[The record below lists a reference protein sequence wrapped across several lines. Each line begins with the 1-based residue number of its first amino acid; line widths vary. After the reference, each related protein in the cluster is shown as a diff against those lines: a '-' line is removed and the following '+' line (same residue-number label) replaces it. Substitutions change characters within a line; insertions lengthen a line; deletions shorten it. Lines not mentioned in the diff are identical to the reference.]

1 MNNVDP
7 TVAGV
12 AAAAEGIL
20 LVENAP
26 LPLIVA
32 SPDGR
37 ISLANRAM
45 RDLLGYETAA
55 PIGQPIVDLLAEGP
69 EAEGWWDDLLAA
81 GATHEYPVQLR
92 RRDGQ
97 AVPAGFSALVV
108 TGEGGAAAWVVAR
121 ATPV

>member
-1 MNNVDP
+1 MNNADR
-7 TVAGV
+7 TLAGV

-45 RDLLGYETAA
+45 RDLLGFEATA
-55 PIGQPIVDLLAEGP
+55 PVGQPIVDLLVEEP
-69 EAEGWWDDLLAA
+69 DAEGWWGDLLAA
-81 GATHEYPVQLR
+81 GAIHEIPVQLR